1 MIAARPYRGSA
12 PAWQAFL
19 VVLAWSCAAVV
30 AGCSDAHCQVRYQQ
44 EVFAS
49 YQLQSNI
56 QYGTTATQVLD
67 IYTGTGDNARNRPL
81 VLFIHG
87 GGFLNGDKVSNF
99 GTRVCGG
106 LARRGYVVASINYR
120 LTSSIPNDQV
130 HFEAMLRALQDA
142 KAAVRF
148 FRKFA
153 PDYGIDSSRIYATG
167 SSAGSI
173 TALHLAYL
181 DSSEVPSYVNWSAV
195 GGTFEGTSG
204 NPGHAS
210 TVQGVISNWGAIG
223 DTAWIHAGDVPLYC
237 VHGTADSTVYFDR
250 VPADGPFLFGSRF
263 VVDRAQHAGIRSGLR
278 LFVNTGHTLDNSAA
292 KQDSAIR
299 DFAAWL
305 YTILG
310 PMSSVLHDVHGEL
323 PATPCLHGNFPN
335 PFNPTTIVEY
345 ELDHTM
351 PVKLEVLT
359 LLGQHVATLV
369 EGRQSAGRHRAAF
382 TAAGLSSGA
391 YVCHLRMPEGSEY
404 RRMMLLR

>member
-1 MIAARPYRGSA
+1 MIATRSYGTSSPV
-12 PAWQAFL
+12 WL
-19 VVLAWSCAAVV
+19 VLVIALVWSCAGVF
-30 AGCSDAHCQVRYQQ
+30 AGCGVAHGQVRYQQ
-44 EVFAS
+44 EIFSS
-49 YQLQSNI
+49 YQLQSNM
-56 QYGTTATQVLD
+56 QYGTTATQILD
-67 IYTGTGDNARNRPL
+67 IYTGSGDVARNRPL

-99 GTRVCGG
+99 GTRVCGA
-106 LARRGYVVASINYR
+106 LARHGYVVASINYR
-120 LTSSIPNDQV
+120 LTSSIPNDQI

-148 FRKFA
+148 FRRFA
-153 PDYGIDSSRIYATG
+153 SVYGVDSSRIYATG

-181 DSSEVPSYVNWSAV
+181 DSSEVPSYVNWSAL

-204 NPGHAS
+204 NPGFAS

-237 VHGTADSTVYFDR
+237 VHGTADSTVYFDH

-263 VVDRAQHAGIRSGLR
+263 VVDRARHIGVTAGLR
-278 LFVNTGHTLDNSAA
+278 LFANTGHTLDNSAT

-299 DFAAWL
+299 DFSAWL

-310 PMSSVLHDVHGEL
+310 PMSGVMRDAHGEL
-323 PATPCLHGNFPN
+323 PASPRLRGNFPN

-345 ELDHTM
+345 ELERTM

-369 EGRQSAGRHRAAF
+369 EGRQSAGRHRATFSAV
-382 TAAGLSSGA
+382 GLSSGT
-391 YVCHLRMPEGSEY
+391 YVCHLRLPEGSEY